1 MGRLDFRAPRG
12 WRHPAVQFC
21 LSFFEFD
28 FSKRKSRV
36 FQKPEKYLEKIFE
49 KRLNFPS
56 QKKKKRQKQKKRKR
70 AARRA

>member
-1 MGRLDFRAPRG
+1 MPREDG
-12 WRHPAVQFC
+12 DIQQSSFVF
-21 LSFFEFD
+21 LSSNSTFPNG
-28 FSKRKSRV
+28 KV

-49 KRLNFPS
+49 KRLHFPS